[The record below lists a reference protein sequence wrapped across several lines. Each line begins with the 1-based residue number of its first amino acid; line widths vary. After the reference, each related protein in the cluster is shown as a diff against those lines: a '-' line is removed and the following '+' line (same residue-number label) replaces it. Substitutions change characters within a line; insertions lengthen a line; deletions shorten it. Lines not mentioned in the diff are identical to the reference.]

1 MLFAEEDL
9 FASVDPC
16 NVDLWVAVKETTEW
30 EKEAAE
36 CGLQLMGNKSTDTRH
51 GAEHSPS
58 QAKCCNSF
66 QWNDK

>member
-36 CGLQLMGNKSTDTRH
+36 VSV
-51 GAEHSPS
+51 A
-58 QAKCCNSF
+58 CN
-66 QWNDK
+66 